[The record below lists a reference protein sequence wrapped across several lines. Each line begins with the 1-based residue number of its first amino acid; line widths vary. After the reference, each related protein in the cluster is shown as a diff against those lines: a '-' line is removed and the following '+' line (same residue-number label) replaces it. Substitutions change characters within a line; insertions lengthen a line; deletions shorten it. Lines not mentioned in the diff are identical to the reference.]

1 MSSYLFSEGIC
12 YCSLQCINIEDEM
25 DVTPLNL
32 GMIAAYYY
40 INYTTIGKFGLC
52 FLKPLSR
59 YNNCLLHTIINHKT
73 ARLLIEYTMFE
84 YQLHFGTAVLT
95 SFFGFCIE
103 LFSVSLNS
111 KTKIRGLIEIIS
123 SAAEYVNI
131 PIRHHEDNIL
141 RQVRRFLLRLSF

>member
-73 ARLLIEYTMFE
+73 ARLLIESMMFE
-84 YQLHFGTAVLT
+84 CQLHFGIVLNL
-95 SFFGFCIE
+95 FFW
-103 LFSVSLNS
+103 
-111 KTKIRGLIEIIS
+111 
-123 SAAEYVNI
+123 
-131 PIRHHEDNIL
+131 
-141 RQVRRFLLRLSF
+141 FLYRIVQCVVEQQDKNPRINRDHLECCRIC